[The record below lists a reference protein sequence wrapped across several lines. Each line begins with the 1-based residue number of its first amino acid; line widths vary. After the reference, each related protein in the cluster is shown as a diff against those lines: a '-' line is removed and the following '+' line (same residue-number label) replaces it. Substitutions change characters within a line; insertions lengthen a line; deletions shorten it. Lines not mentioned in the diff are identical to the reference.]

1 MPFPN
6 LLSGY
11 VPYLSLITYLNRSPS
26 VRLVGRTSGRLV
38 DGAGRG
44 AASGRYPN
52 DLPRFSPLVYGAAQN
67 LGLQA
72 TPPAARGLVAA
83 ADSGDEL
90 LPLLQPTPIFA
101 AELRDLLAKGLE
113 ERALSQRYPFGAVAA
128 PQSIHGYITIPAVDL
143 KREQVPPLGPAG
155 MKGCHLSPLRAQQ
168 GKNVILQGG
177 DRPEARGDQSGSG
190 HKITQEPAEEVKNV

>member
-1 MPFPN
+1 MTFPS

-26 VRLVGRTSGRLV
+26 LRSVGRTSGRLV
-38 DGAGRG
+38 DGPGRG

-52 DLPRFSPLVYGAAQN
+52 DLPRFSRLVDGAGQN

-72 TPPAARGLVAA
+72 ITPAAQGLVAA

-128 PQSIHGYITIPAVDL
+128 PQSIHGYITIPTVDL
-143 KREQVPPLGPAG
+143 KPEQVPPLGPAG
-155 MKGCHLSPLRAQQ
+155 MKGCHLSPIRAQQ

-177 DRPEARGDQSGSG
+177 DRPEASGEHYPTH
-190 HKITQEPAEEVKNV
+190 HKNN